1 MRKFLFSLLSLLA
14 IGGGAAWAEGPD
26 VAGKS
31 FTLSCG
37 RGNVSGNGTSLSG
50 GNSATLSKFAIVTYE
65 DETFLYDVDNKV
77 FVIHSDTEVNG
88 NNNGCRESA
97 NDFSMIIKGL
107 TWKAGND
114 SEHWI
119 LADEHNYYLNMSGTA
134 VRMNTWRTAD
144 DGNQYIVTVAEDFD
158 DTEAIQLL
166 EKYLPDATITY
177 ILQDTE
183 GNTILQT
190 DIPAKSGTII
200 TETPSRLTRAFCTYE
215 VPQTTIVKGS
225 QTINITVTYNL
236 PFKTDGTTYYT
247 TLRNHYI
254 YYDTTNDYVCTN
266 QSSKENTAAYMWQFS
281 GTPYTG
287 IKIKNVAANKY
298 LNYVASEDYVQLAEE
313 ADAYAWNISQLQEST
328 TFGFNN
334 GTNYI
339 NEENH
344 SNHRLIYWWQF
355 DGDKGSYWAVEEAVL
370 PVEISDTEWATF
382 SAPIATTIPKGVT
395 AYIATGVNDGKL
407 VIEPI
412 NGDVIPANTG
422 VLLNAAADT
431 YNFAS
436 TADANNIENNIFV
449 GTTEETT
456 VDELSVYV
464 LANKE
469 DKGLGFYLL
478 NDTRVPANKA
488 YIPVNSVSKAANF
501 LGFGDSDI
509 TAIESAEA
517 AADAAAQSA
526 IHYDLQGR
534 RVAAPQKGQ
543 LYIVNGKKVL
553 Y

>member
-1 MRKFLFSLLSLLA
+1 M
-14 IGGGAAWAEGPD
+14 
-26 VAGKS
+26 
-31 FTLSCG
+31 
-37 RGNVSGNGTSLSG
+37 SGNGTSLSG

-77 FVIHSDTEVNG
+77 FVIHSDTEVDG

-134 VRMNTWRTAD
+134 VRMNTWRTPD

-166 EKYLPDATITY
+166 EDYFHPSATVTY
-177 ILQDTE
+177 IVQDTE
-183 GNTILQT
+183 GNIVTSWENVPSKVGET
-190 DIPAKSGTII
+190 I
-200 TETPSRLTRAFCTYE
+200 TELPSSLKRDFCSYDE
-215 VPQTTIVKGS
+215 PQITTVAGAN
-225 QTINITVTYNL
+225 TMTATVTYNL

-298 LNYVASEDYVQLAEE
+298 LNNVASEKYVQLAEE

-334 GTNYI
+334 GANYI
-339 NEENH
+339 NEENTN
-344 SNHRLIYWWQF
+344 SHRLLYWWQF
-355 DGDKGSYWAVEEAVL
+355 DGDAGSYWVVEEAVL

-382 SAPIATTIPKGVT
+382 SAPIATTIPQGVT

-412 NGDVIPANTG
+412 DGDVIPANTG
-422 VLLNAAADT
+422 VLLYASEGT
-431 YNFAS
+431 YNFES

-456 VDELSVYV
+456 VDALSVYV

-509 TAIESAEA
+509 TGIESAEA
-517 AADAAAQSA
+517 AADAAAQNA